1 MPMPCTRSLG
11 SPAPQRFRFIS
22 ERVVVFFWAPFQLP
36 FSPRDRSDKSE
47 LLMVPR
53 RFALASAVTPF
64 TTCLLY
70 RLCVPRSLLGVPT
83 TTARS
88 IHRGVSWCRLR
99 GFPTDTVSANFPS
112 YRWATSCSASPYVAV
127 SHNSVDA
134 HCLSRSFGAVQRRWQ
149 FSAC

>member
-1 MPMPCTRSLG
+1 MPCIRSLG

-22 ERVVVFFWAPFQLP
+22 DRVVVCFRAPFQLP

-53 RFALASAVTPF
+53 RFALAGAVTPF

-70 RLCVPRSLLGVPT
+70 RLCVPRSLLGVLT
-83 TTARS
+83 NTARS
-88 IHRGVSWCRLR
+88 LHRGVSWCRLR
-99 GFPTDTVSANFPS
+99 GFPTDTVSANCPP
-112 YRWATSCSASPYVAV
+112 YRWTNSCSASLHVAV

-149 FSAC
+149 SPAC